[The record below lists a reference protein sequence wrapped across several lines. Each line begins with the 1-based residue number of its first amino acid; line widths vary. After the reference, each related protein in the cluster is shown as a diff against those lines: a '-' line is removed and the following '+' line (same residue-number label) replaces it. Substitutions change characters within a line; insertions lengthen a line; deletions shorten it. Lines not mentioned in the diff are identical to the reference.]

1 VTETAPAGSPCP
13 KCGQENLETVRFCTR
28 CHTLLRYACPAC
40 HHLQPHGGKCDACGV
55 DFVEYETAQLRL
67 ARERAQAAAAPRG
80 SQATRGTIMGVI
92 LLVVVIGA
100 WLGLKRLSSAPLRLS
115 GVPVQQ
121 VAPRVAAPVPA
132 PPPQPPPP
140 PPAAADEAQLAA
152 DVLRVLQGLRSL
164 VQAHVNYPEYGP
176 RAFDAKRTVERY
188 ASAPGGD
195 AELKRGMRE
204 TMDLYMLAATAWNAG
219 LRADSGD
226 ERGAAA
232 AFASVSRDPVLDSCP
247 AARAARDNAK
257 EDARA
262 PLEVVQ
268 GISVVSALP
277 AIFECAG
284 SRLADVERR
293 MGGGS

>member
-1 VTETAPAGSPCP
+1 
-13 KCGQENLETVRFCTR
+13 
-28 CHTLLRYACPAC
+28 
-40 HHLQPHGGKCDACGV
+40 
-55 DFVEYETAQLRL
+55 LRL
-67 ARERAQAAAAPRG
+67 ARERAQAGAAPRV
-80 SQATRGTIMGVI
+80 SQATRGTVMGVI

-100 WLGLKRLSSAPLRLS
+100 WWGLKRLSSAPVQLS

-121 VAPRVAAPVPA
+121 AAPRVAAPVAA
-132 PPPQPPPP
+132 PTPPQP
-140 PPAAADEAQLAA
+140 AAAAEAQLAA

-188 ASAPGGD
+188 AGTPGGD

-204 TMDLYMLAATAWNAG
+204 TMDLYMLAAAAWNAG

-277 AIFECAG
+277 AIFECAE

>member
-1 VTETAPAGSPCP
+1 MTETAPAGSPCP
-13 KCGQENLETVRFCTR
+13 KCGQDNLETVRFCTR

-92 LLVVVIGA
+92 LLVLAIGA
-100 WLGLKRLSSAPLRLS
+100 WWGMKRLSSAPVELS

-121 VAPRVAAPVPA
+121 AAPRVAAPVAA
-132 PPPQPPPP
+132 PPPPP

-164 VQAHVNYPEYGP
+164 AQAHVTYPEYGP

-195 AELKRGMRE
+195 ADLKRGMHE

-232 AFASVSRDPVLDSCP
+232 AFASVSRDPALDSCP

-277 AIFECAG
+277 AIFECAE

-293 MGGGS
+293 IGGG